1 MARAKGVRR
10 FAAMLIG
17 LAAALVLIEFGL
29 RQFAPQGV
37 VTDWVRYEAVPDAP
51 GVGYRMRPN
60 QWVPG
65 RLGGPINALGLR
77 GAAWPSGP
85 RTLVLG
91 DSFVFGAGV
100 ELPATFVERLNDT
113 LDDRNVVNGGTPG
126 YGTWRE
132 MAWLET
138 YGDELDLDAVVL
150 CVFEGNDFQD
160 NLETRAPEVVGG
172 VLFGPDAAQASAGRA
187 WLNRLHIWRLLSRRV
202 HKSQTSQGT
211 KPSAAPAALQ
221 DLAAVPGLASSDASN
236 GPASAASSA
245 AVKRSEAVLD
255 QFARL
260 QAPRLAVYVPSD
272 LQDQALARRIALCFD
287 MTSLALEGI
296 TEWCVQRQVELRV
309 VLIPDVLAV
318 DAAQRER
325 ALVQNDDVELRT
337 ALAGGLDLYR
347 PRRALAEWTAAQK
360 LPFLDLTEPFRAA
373 TQSLLAA
380 DPRAEGLYLF
390 GDSHWNAAG
399 HQLAAERIAEWLRSV
414 R

>member
-1 MARAKGVRR
+1 MTLAKGIRR
-10 FAAMLIG
+10 LGALLIG
-17 LAAALVLIEFGL
+17 LVVALGLLEFGL

-37 VTDWVRYEAVPDAP
+37 VTDWVRYDAVPNAP

-77 GAAWPSGP
+77 GVAWPSGP

-100 ELPATFVERLNDT
+100 ELSDTFVARLDAE
-113 LDDRNVVNGGTPG
+113 LDDRNMVNGGTPG

-138 YGDELDLDAVVL
+138 YGDDLDLNAVVL

-187 WLNRLHIWRLLSRRV
+187 WLNRSHLWRLLSRRV
-202 HKSQTSQGT
+202 HQ
-211 KPSAAPAALQ
+211 PAAS
-221 DLAAVPGLASSDASN
+221 ATARPGLPAGTDQGLSENSSSV
-236 GPASAASSA
+236 ASAAA
-245 AVKRSEAVLD
+245 ARSEAVLD

-260 QAPRLAVYVPSD
+260 QAPRLAVYVPPD
-272 LQDQALARRIALCFD
+272 LKDQALARRIALCFD

-296 TEWCVQRQVELRV
+296 TEWCLQRNVELRV

-318 DAAQRER
+318 DPAQRER
-325 ALVQNDDVELRT
+325 ALAQNDDPELRT
-337 ALAGGLDLYR
+337 ALVGGIDLDR
-347 PRRALAEWTAAQK
+347 PRRALAEWTAAK
-360 LPFLDLTEPFRAA
+360 GLDFLDLTERFREA
-373 TQSLLAA
+373 TEALLATN
-380 DPRAEGLYLF
+380 PRAEGLYLF
-390 GDSHWNAAG
+390 GDSHWNQAG
-399 HQLAAERIAEWLRSV
+399 HELAATLIAEWLRGA